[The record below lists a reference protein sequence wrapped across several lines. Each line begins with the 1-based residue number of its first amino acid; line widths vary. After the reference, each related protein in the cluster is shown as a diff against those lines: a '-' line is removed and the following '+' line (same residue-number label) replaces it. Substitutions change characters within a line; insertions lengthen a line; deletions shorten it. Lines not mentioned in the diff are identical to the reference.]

1 MDDQSPATD
10 TGLGRSNP
18 LLVAHRRLAFVLL
31 LLPLLLLV
39 TGFEPGQ
46 QTDPDQAR
54 QTATD
59 VPELSELLSHPT
71 VESSA
76 YYDPTSDSWRV
87 VLTEEASKT
96 EVAELTVADDTRG
109 VEGVEILPA
118 ADTLTYPNTSED
130 DATELAAA
138 DPKVRNEL
146 AKHGPYTSGAEYE
159 DGEWT
164 VRFGVDE
171 GGPAGGEP
179 LEDGSKEVA
188 RVGVDDETGQL
199 EYVWIGDQ
207 VGWEMA
213 RGDINRYGKQANYWY
228 VWGPLALLF
237 ALAFWRTD
245 KLYSLRNLDV
255 IVLLSFLVSQGFFR
269 AGESYPAVLLW
280 YPPLIYLF
288 FRTLLMGFG
297 LGERVEK
304 TSNFPTPVL
313 FVLGAVASGFL
324 LLLNLDARVIDVG
337 YAGVVGADLIVH
349 GTLPYGNMTGDVGQG
364 DTYGP
369 LNYLLYVP
377 FLLAFGWSGLWDY
390 LPAAHALTAFV
401 FVGGALAL
409 LFAGWRYSG
418 ARGGAALLFAWAVFP
433 YTLYSTNNNTNDVVV
448 AAIAAVGLALAASP
462 LARGASVAAGFAVK
476 LFPLILAPL
485 WMFYEGRKR
494 SSALLDFAI
503 GGLGVVLL
511 TFWVLA
517 LDGDPVGGVTLF
529 FDKTLTYQGDRQT
542 PWSIFTQVPEVG
554 FLHLPL
560 TVGVILL
567 GFLLAVVPKKRTLRR
582 LGALSAALVIGFQLT
597 ANYWFYTYV
606 IWFEPFV
613 FLALLP
619 ATNQKSPLDG
629 ESNQQ
634 LAAGDQQSAAEDRRP
649 RRAAKGYKS

>member
-1 MDDQSPATD
+1 M
-10 TGLGRSNP
+10 
-18 LLVAHRRLAFVLL
+18 FVLL
-31 LLPLLLLV
+31 LLPLILPVL
-39 TGFEPGQ
+39 GFESGR
-46 QTDPDQAR
+46 QTSSDEAR
-54 QTATD
+54 QAAYS
-59 VPELSELLSHPT
+59 VPEVADLLSHPT

-76 YYDPTSDSWRV
+76 DYDPASDSWRV

-109 VEGVEILPA
+109 VEGVEISPA
-118 ADTLTYPNTSED
+118 ADTLTYPNTSKE
-130 DATELAAA
+130 DATKLAAA
-138 DPKVRNEL
+138 NLRVRNEL
-146 AKHGPYTSGAEYE
+146 AKHGPHTSHAEYKDGKWTIHFVVDEEEGIDGAPTE
-159 DGEWT
+159 DGK
-164 VRFGVDE
+164 
-171 GGPAGGEP
+171 
-179 LEDGSKEVA
+179 KEIAQVA
-188 RVGVDDETGQL
+188 VNDETWQL
-199 EYVWIGDQ
+199 EYVWTGDQ
-207 VGWEMA
+207 VGWQMA
-213 RGDINRYGKQANYWY
+213 RGEYGSYGKQANYWY

-245 KLYSLRNLDV
+245 KLYSLRNLD
-255 IVLLSFLVSQGFFR
+255 IVALLGFLVSQGFFR
-269 AGESYPAVLLW
+269 QGVIQESVLLW

-517 LDGDPVGGVTLF
+517 LDGNPVGGVTLF
-529 FDKTLTYQGDRQT
+529 FEKTLTYQGDRQT

-567 GFLLAVVPKKRTLRR
+567 GFLLAVVPKRRTLRR

-613 FLALLP
+613 FLALLL

-634 LAAGDQQSAAEDRRP
+634 LAAGDQQSAAGDRRP

>member
-1 MDDQSPATD
+1 
-10 TGLGRSNP
+10 
-18 LLVAHRRLAFVLL
+18 
-31 LLPLLLLV
+31 
-39 TGFEPGQ
+39 
-46 QTDPDQAR
+46 
-54 QTATD
+54 
-59 VPELSELLSHPT
+59 
-71 VESSA
+71 
-76 YYDPTSDSWRV
+76 
-87 VLTEEASKT
+87 
-96 EVAELTVADDTRG
+96 
-109 VEGVEILPA
+109 
-118 ADTLTYPNTSED
+118 
-130 DATELAAA
+130 
-138 DPKVRNEL
+138 
-146 AKHGPYTSGAEYE
+146 
-159 DGEWT
+159 
-164 VRFGVDE
+164 
-171 GGPAGGEP
+171 
-179 LEDGSKEVA
+179 
-188 RVGVDDETGQL
+188 
-199 EYVWIGDQ
+199 
-207 VGWEMA
+207 
-213 RGDINRYGKQANYWY
+213 
-228 VWGPLALLF
+228 
-237 ALAFWRTD
+237 
-245 KLYSLRNLDV
+245 
-255 IVLLSFLVSQGFFR
+255 
-269 AGESYPAVLLW
+269 
-280 YPPLIYLF
+280 
-288 FRTLLMGFG
+288 
-297 LGERVEK
+297 
-304 TSNFPTPVL
+304 
-313 FVLGAVASGFL
+313 
-324 LLLNLDARVIDVG
+324 
-337 YAGVVGADLIVH
+337 
-349 GTLPYGNMTGDVGQG
+349 
-364 DTYGP
+364 

-485 WMFYEGRKR
+485 WMFHEGRKR

-517 LDGDPVGGVTLF
+517 LGGDPVGGVILFIKQTLA
-529 FDKTLTYQGDRQT
+529 YQGGRQT

-567 GFLLAVVPKKRTLRR
+567 GFLLAVVPKRRTLRR

-629 ESNQQ
+629 ESNRQ
-634 LAAGDQQSAAEDRRP
+634 LAAADQQSATGDRRP